1 MKKIILSML
10 LLPGFLFANGWSV
23 GYTNLDL
30 DGDTLG
36 GVTGSYTWNVADN
49 WDIELGAIIGTK
61 DETFNDGNV
70 SLRLELDPS
79 AFLKAHYNFSEQFHA
94 GLTYADFAGTVSGC
108 AGSTCLAESA
118 SGGELGMGIGATFG
132 KITVS
137 FDSLEDTD
145 LLSFQYNF

>member
-1 MKKIILSML
+1 MKKIFLSML

-23 GYTNLDL
+23 GYTNLDV

-36 GVTGSYTWNVADN
+36 GVTGSYTWNVGDS
-49 WDIELGAIIGTK
+49 WDVELGAIIGTK
-61 DETFNDGNV
+61 DETYSDAGVN
-70 SLRLELDPS
+70 LKLELDPS
-79 AFLKAHYNFSEQFHA
+79 AFLKVHYNLSEQFHV

-118 SGGELGMGIGATFG
+118 SGSETGMGIGATFG
-132 KITVS
+132 NITIS
-137 FDSLEDTD
+137 FDTLEDTD

>member
-23 GYTNLDL
+23 GYTNLDA
-30 DGDTLG
+30 DGATLG

-61 DETFNDGNV
+61 DETFNDGDV
-70 SLRLELDPS
+70 SLRLKLDTS

-94 GLTYADFAGTVSGC
+94 GLTYADFAATLSGC
-108 AGSTCLAESA
+108 AGSDCLAASA

>member
-1 MKKIILSML
+1 MKKIFLSMF
-10 LLPGFLFANGWSV
+10 LLPSFLFANGWSV
-23 GYTNLDL
+23 GYTNLDI

-49 WDIELGAIIGTK
+49 WDVELGAILGTK
-61 DETFNDGNV
+61 DETYNEGTV
-70 SLRLELDPS
+70 SLKAELDPS
-79 AFLKAHYNFSEQFHA
+79 AFLKAHYNFSEQFHV
-94 GLTYADFAGTVSGC
+94 GLTYADFAATVSGC
-108 AGSTCLAESA
+108 VGSTCLAESA